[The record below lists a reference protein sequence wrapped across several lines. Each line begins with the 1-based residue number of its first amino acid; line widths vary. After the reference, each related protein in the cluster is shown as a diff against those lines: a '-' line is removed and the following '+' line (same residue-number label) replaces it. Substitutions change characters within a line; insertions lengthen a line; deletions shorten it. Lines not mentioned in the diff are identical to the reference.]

1 MKCIKILLRVIFVN
15 IVLNKTD
22 EIVMR
27 LLHYFI
33 IEQNYNPVVLHG
45 AKDEIWLEKSDGDY
59 KIIRI
64 VSNYIHNNEQ
74 LNFDLYRTK
83 QIIKKIRKKMFLFKV
98 PTLSIFVNLGDS
110 VDFEN
115 NNYEFIDLVN
125 LKKFEDIESYKCIIN
140 TFPNILEVEEDS
152 SEGIDL
158 FIKLT
163 NEINKKNKEE
173 NDKAAEI
180 FSKKRPII
188 TYILLVINIFIFILT
203 AINSGN
209 FFEVNTDTLYRF
221 GGLVSV
227 EYLSGNLDLIRIITS
242 GFLHAGI
249 LHLLFNMY
257 ALYVIGP
264 QLESFFGK
272 VKYIVIYLG
281 SILFGNLL
289 SLLFLNGNYISCGA
303 SGAIF
308 GLLGALVYFGYHY
321 RVYLS
326 DVIRSQIIPLI
337 LLNLVLGLFLSG
349 VNVVAHIG
357 GLIGGVLVSKT
368 VGVKYKSS
376 NADRVNGIVMCV
388 IFISFLIYMI
398 LYK

>member
-1 MKCIKILLRVIFVN
+1 MN
-15 IVLNKTD
+15 IVLNKSD
-22 EIVMR
+22 EIVMK

-74 LNFDLYRTK
+74 LSFDLYRTK
-83 QIIKKIRKKMFLFKV
+83 QIIKKIKKKMFLFKV
-98 PTLSIFVNLGDS
+98 PSLSIFVNLGDN
-110 VDFEN
+110 VDIN
-115 NNYEFIDLVN
+115 NNDSTYIKLANLTKFDDIKNYDFII
-125 LKKFEDIESYKCIIN
+125 K
-140 TFPNILEVEEDS
+140 TFPNILEVEQDNKQGVE
-152 SEGIDL
+152 L
-158 FIKLT
+158 FVKLT
-163 NEINKKNKEE
+163 NDINQKNKQE
-173 NDKAAEI
+173 NDKAEEV
-180 FSKKRPII
+180 FSKKKPII
-188 TYILLVINIFIFILT
+188 TYALLLINLLLFVIT
-203 AINSGN
+203 ALESNN
-209 FFEVNTDTLYRF
+209 LFEIDMNGLYKY
-221 GGLVSV
+221 GGLVSTD
-227 EYLSGNLDLIRIITS
+227 YLNGFSYIRIITS
-242 GFLHAGI
+242 GFLHAGL

-272 VKYIVIYLG
+272 IKYIIIYLG
-281 SILFGNLL
+281 SIIFGNLL

-326 DVIRSQIIPLI
+326 DVIKSQIIPLI
-337 LLNLVLGLFLSG
+337 AINLIIGLCAS
-349 VNVVAHIG
+349 NINIIAHIG
-357 GLIGGVLVSKT
+357 GLIGGVLVAKA

-376 NADRVNGIVMCV
+376 KVDKINGIIMSA
-388 IFISFLIYMI
+388 IFLLFLLYMI
-398 LYK
+398 YYR